1 MSSVQNSNFAKTIE
15 LNCVNINKINNWLVN
30 FNNLQITTEQLLE
43 EANKI
48 LYELIGINIGFENLI
63 IFDDTGSTIKSID
76 TSDEIMIKSLQ
87 DFRTKETEFKNV
99 KLSKII
105 NYIWI
110 YFENYANKIY
120 NENLEKLPIIN
131 QIIDIVQKQ

>member
-1 MSSVQNSNFAKTIE
+1 MSSSIEWNCSKIEKTQQWRI
-15 LNCVNINKINNWLVN
+15 N

-43 EANKI
+43 DANKI
-48 LYELIGINIGFENLI
+48 LYEIIGVNIGFENLI

-76 TSDEIMIKSLQ
+76 TCDEIMIKSLE
-87 DFRTKETEFKNV
+87 DFRTKEKEFKNV

-110 YFENYANKIY
+110 YFENFADKKN

-131 QIIDIVQKQ
+131 QIIDLVEKK

>member
-1 MSSVQNSNFAKTIE
+1 MSSIQNSNFAKTIE
-15 LNCVNINKINNWLVN
+15 LNCVNINKINNWLVK
-30 FNNLQITTEQLLE
+30 FNNLQITTEELLE
-43 EANKI
+43 DANKI
-48 LYELIGINIGFENLI
+48 LYELIGINIGFQNLI
-63 IFDDTGSTIKSID
+63 IFDDTDSNIKSID
-76 TSDEIMIKSLQ
+76 TCDEIMIKSLQ

-110 YFENYANKIY
+110 YFHNYANKKY

>member
-1 MSSVQNSNFAKTIE
+1 MSSSIEWNCSKIEKTQQWRI
-15 LNCVNINKINNWLVN
+15 N

-43 EANKI
+43 DANKI
-48 LYELIGINIGFENLI
+48 LYEIIGVNIGFENLI
-63 IFDDTGSTIKSID
+63 IFDDTDSTIKSID
-76 TSDEIMIKSLQ
+76 TCDEIMIKSLE
-87 DFRTKETEFKNV
+87 DFRTKEKEFKNV

-110 YFENYANKIY
+110 YFENFADKKN

-131 QIIDIVQKQ
+131 QIIDLVEKK